1 MPFNSASDAFQL
13 HPDVRSYGTTLSPRR
28 GGGGRRFDDAEVA
41 AATRDAES
49 QWERERAN
57 QRRREMRERELGRRR
72 DWNADDKRPDQVV
85 MEMAAVL
92 QASLAPD
99 PNDYS
104 DHWDQGGVGSG
115 HDAMEEDALRAA
127 RAPSAPPLYGGPPVT
142 PVSTAPRMTADE
154 LEMMAFL
161 AESEDPMDP
170 DTPPAHVVAARRKEA
185 EAAKDRARRARLRE
199 QMDKKDDAAV
209 KIQSAWAQKM
219 ESRGQGGGQSQGQ
232 GQGQPQSA
240 WQRRKAQDEAQRL
253 ERRSSGGT
261 HGARQRHGA
270 RYLDEVE

>member
-104 DHWDQGGVGSG
+104 DHWEGGPVGSG
-115 HDAMEEDALRAA
+115 HDAMEDDALRSD

-185 EAAKDRARRARLRE
+185 EATKDRARRARLRE